1 MLQGKIWMGVNI
13 LIFTP
18 PSLSLDINTNIN
30 QFAQA
35 QKDSCSLRYIKWIEL
50 AIYINLMFQKAGNLW

>member
-50 AIYINLMFQKAGNLW
+50 VMAIK